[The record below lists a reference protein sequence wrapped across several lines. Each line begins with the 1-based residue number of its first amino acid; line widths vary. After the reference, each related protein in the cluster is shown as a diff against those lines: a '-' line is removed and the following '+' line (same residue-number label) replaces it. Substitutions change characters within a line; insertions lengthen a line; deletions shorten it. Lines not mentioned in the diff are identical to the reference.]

1 MSALERGIGLIGG
14 LLGGAGVVLAAAGA
28 HMAPGRSLDQAA
40 LVALVHGPAIFAV
53 LAGGRSGVLRPLLA
67 LVAAGGF
74 AAGTLLFSGQ
84 LALRSLADL
93 SLFRMAA
100 PTGGFIL
107 IGAWIVAAL
116 AALTSPRAG

>member
-1 MSALERGIGLIGG
+1 MSAFERVIGLVAGGIGA
-14 LLGGAGVVLAAAGA
+14 AGVALAAAGA
-28 HMAPGRSLDQAA
+28 HIAPGRSLDQAA
-40 LVALVHGPAIFAV
+40 LIALVHAPAIFAV
-53 LAGGRSGVLRPLLA
+53 LAGGRSGLLRPLPA

-84 LALRSLADL
+84 LALRVLADF

-107 IGAWIVAAL
+107 MGAWIVAAL
-116 AALTSPRAG
+116 AALTSPRSS